1 MNDQRYFLLKRL
13 HSLLGVVPIAG
24 FVVFHLFENSSS
36 VMGQDAFN
44 HTVQKIRG
52 IPYIYLLEVGLL
64 TPIIFHALL
73 GAWLARTARHNVI
86 RFANAQNIGYTLQ
99 RITGLILLFFI
110 AWHVWTTRFANV
122 PTAEFFQYMQAK
134 LSNPLASAF
143 YALGILSAAFHLGN
157 GLWGFAVAWGL
168 ITGQRS
174 MDLAWKAC
182 IGLGLGVAL
191 MGLNALAGFHGKG
204 VKAFFYSDPP
214 AAAPAA
220 EQGGR

>member
-1 MNDQRYFLLKRL
+1 MKDQTYFLLKRL

-36 VMGQDAFN
+36 VMGQEAFN

-52 IPYIYLLEVGLL
+52 IPYIYLLEIGLL
-64 TPIIFHALL
+64 TPIAFHALL
-73 GAWLARTARHNVI
+73 GAWLARTARHNAL

-99 RITGLILLFFI
+99 RLTGGVLLVFI
-110 AWHVWTTRFANV
+110 AWHVWTTRFAGV
-122 PTAEFFQYMQAK
+122 PSGEFFQYMQAK
-134 LSNPLASAF
+134 LSHPLASAA
-143 YALGILSAAFHLGN
+143 YAVGVLSAAFHLGN

-168 ITGQRS
+168 ITGARS

-182 IGLGLGVAL
+182 LGISLGVAL

-204 VKAFFYSDPP
+204 VKAFFHSEPP
-214 AAAPAA
+214 AAAADA
-220 EQGGR
+220 RGGR